1 MSGILNNIVGS
12 LQAMIYTLPAL
23 LITITLH
30 ELAHG
35 YTAYKLGDPTAKS
48 AGRLTLNPIKHI
60 DPMGLLCLFI
70 LRFGW
75 AKPVPYNPNYFKNRR
90 KGTFLV
96 SLAGPLTNI
105 ILGLISLIAMFL
117 LNSTGTTAYL
127 FFELLFIYNVSF
139 AVFNLI
145 PVPPL
150 DGSKIVASILP
161 GKLEEM
167 FWKVEKYGYVV
178 LLILIFTNV
187 LDYILNPAIEFMMI
201 GMFSLVRLFM

>member
-1 MSGILNNIVGS
+1 MSGILNNIMGS
-12 LQAMIYTLPAL
+12 LQSVIYTLPAL
-23 LITITLH
+23 LLTITLH

-35 YTAYKLGDPTAKS
+35 YTAYKLGDPTAKA

-60 DPMGLLCLFI
+60 DPMGFLCLLI

-75 AKPVPYNPNYFKNRR
+75 AKPVPYNPNYFENRR

-96 SLAGPLTNI
+96 AFAGPLTNI
-105 ILGLISLIAMFL
+105 ALALIALIGMVQ
-117 LNSTGTTAYL
+117 LNFSGTTPYL

-145 PVPPL
+145 PIPPL
-150 DGSKIVASILP
+150 DGSKIIASILP
-161 GKLEEM
+161 EKLEEI
-167 FWKVEKYGYVV
+167 FWKVEKYGYVI
-178 LLILIFTNV
+178 LLLLIFTNI

-201 GMFSLVRLFM
+201 GMFSLVELFL